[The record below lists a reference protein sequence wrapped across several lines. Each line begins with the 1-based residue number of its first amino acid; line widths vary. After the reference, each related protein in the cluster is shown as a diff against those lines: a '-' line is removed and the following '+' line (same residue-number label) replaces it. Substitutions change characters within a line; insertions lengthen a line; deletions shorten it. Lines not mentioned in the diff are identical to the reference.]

1 MLRVTLKGE
10 LNDMPA
16 ETDRDPQNLE
26 GIIGAIKPETAAV
39 LDRALSG
46 KDITSEE
53 AVVLFDTEGQEY
65 NAMVMAADE
74 LRRRTVGDVVTYVV
88 NRNINFTNVCIK
100 RCGFCAF
107 SRDFREDEGYLLP
120 VEEIIRRA
128 KEAWDYGATEVCIQA
143 GLPPKMEGDLYI
155 RLCEAINRELPN
167 MHIHGFSPEE
177 VLYGSIRSESTIKAY
192 LTELKAA
199 GVGSLP
205 GTSAEVLDQ
214 DLRDKIS
221 PGRITVDQWT
231 EVITTAHELG
241 IPTTSTVMFGYLET
255 ATQLAKHVELIRSI
269 QQQTGGI
276 TEFVPLSFVH
286 TEAPMFM
293 KGLVDDVRPGPSGMD
308 VIKMHAIARIMLN
321 NWIPNIQASW
331 VKEGSRMSQLLL
343 AAGVNDLGGT
353 LINESISTAAGAQH
367 GQLMRPTEF
376 RQMIRQAG
384 RIPAE
389 RYTTYKTRRVFSD
402 ADQELDPL
410 DLVGDDVEDVF
421 GSYDRLVKLDTY
433 RFEHPTN
440 PSARV

>member
-1 MLRVTLKGE
+1 
-10 LNDMPA
+10 MPA

-53 AVVLFDTEGQEY
+53 AVVLFETEGQEY

-155 RLCEAINRELPN
+155 RLCEAINRELPD

-410 DLVGDDVEDVF
+410 DLVGDNVEDVF

-440 PSARV
+440 PSATV